1 MKAFDHDLI
10 IIAVLD
16 VCSIVKSGARP
27 CDKANTTLY
36 LKVLRR
42 AELVLIVRDDD
53 YCITER
59 LLEGI
64 KFEDGRRP
72 FGLKYPLDR

>member
-1 MKAFDHDLI
+1 MKAFDHDLLI
-10 IIAVLD
+10 IVVLD
-16 VCSIVKSGARP
+16 ACRIIKSGVRP
-27 CDKANTTLY
+27 CDKAKTTLY

-42 AELVLIVRDDD
+42 AEPVLIVRDDD

-64 KFEDGRRP
+64 KFEGGRRP